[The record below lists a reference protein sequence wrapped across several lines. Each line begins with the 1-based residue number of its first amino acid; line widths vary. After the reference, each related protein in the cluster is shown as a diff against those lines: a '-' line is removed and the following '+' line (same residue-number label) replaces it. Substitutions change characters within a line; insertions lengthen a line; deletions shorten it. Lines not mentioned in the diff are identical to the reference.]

1 MEPTEAEISAA
12 LAHYRER
19 IVSHNREAF
28 TKFVHIAETAQPNAP
43 KTPEGLAAA
52 RLRFIR
58 DLFGISRPEL
68 HQDPIERI
76 DTPADVELKWPRL
89 VRAFAL
95 DGVTIG
101 QDDQKRESDRAAYR
115 EGILNGIRSR
125 HDGDSDVDTTHL
137 EFPNDFWTLMGM
149 VSSLE
154 GHGWP
159 QYREHGQ
166 QIRFWDGLG
175 GSAAEMEQSVVDPE
189 TLDLEGWE
197 VLAGWECGQ
206 GPETTCYV
214 LYCRAEEDE
223 DGNDDDTSWGWRYVA
238 DMGQYGDEV
247 FDNVVEL
254 LEWYEELHVP
264 DLDHLDWY
272 TNKVFS
278 D

>member
-1 MEPTEAEISAA
+1 MQPTEAEISAA
-12 LAHYRER
+12 LTHYRER
-19 IVSHNREAF
+19 IVSHNREAL
-28 TKFVHIAETAQPNAP
+28 TRLVHTAETAQPNTP
-43 KTPEGLAAA
+43 KSSEGLAAA

-68 HQDPIERI
+68 HQDPAERI
-76 DTPADVELKWPRL
+76 DTPADVDLKWPGL
-89 VRAFAL
+89 VRAFSL
-95 DGVTIG
+95 DGVTMSTN
-101 QDDQKRESDRAAYR
+101 DEKREADRVAYR
-115 EGILNGIRSR
+115 EGILSGLRAR
-125 HDGDSDVDTTHL
+125 DDATHL
-137 EFPNDFWTLMGM
+137 EFPDDFWTLMGL
-149 VSSLE
+149 VDSLE

-175 GSAAEMEQSVVDPE
+175 DSAAEVEQSVIDPE
-189 TLDLEGWE
+189 ELDLEGWE
-197 VLAGWECGQ
+197 VLAGWECGS

-214 LYCRAEEDE
+214 LYCRAEEH
-223 DGNDDDTSWGWRYVA
+223 DGGSDDDTSWRWRYVA
-238 DMGQYGDEV
+238 DMGQYGVEV

-264 DLDHLDWY
+264 DLERLNWY